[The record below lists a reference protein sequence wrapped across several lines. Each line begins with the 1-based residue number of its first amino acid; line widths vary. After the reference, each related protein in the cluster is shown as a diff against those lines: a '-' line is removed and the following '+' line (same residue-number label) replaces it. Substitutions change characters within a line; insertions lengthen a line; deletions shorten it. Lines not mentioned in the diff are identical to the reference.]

1 MGAIMAAWR
10 KWRRPMLHETALE
23 VNGPRASARRIKAM
37 VLRYFYLI
45 RGSVPRIIELMYWPL
60 VQMLVWG
67 FLQTHLAR
75 STTMFEQAA
84 GVLIGAVLLW
94 DILLRSQFGFSL
106 SFLEEMWSRNLSNLL
121 MSPLR
126 PGEYVLSLM
135 VISLIRLFIGLTPV
149 VILASLFF
157 GFNLLS
163 FGLPLAAFFA
173 NLVFAG
179 WTIGLIANGVVIRYG
194 MGAESFTWV
203 AVFFLLPICCVYYPL
218 ATLPGWLQ
226 PVSMALPPTHVFEGM
241 RALVIGKEFRPDLML
256 TAFVLNILYFSA
268 AYALFHIFL
277 HQAREKGS
285 LMQIGE

>member
-1 MGAIMAAWR
+1 
-10 KWRRPMLHETALE
+10 MLHEAALE
-23 VNGPRASARRIKAM
+23 ISGPRASARRISAM
-37 VLRYFYLI
+37 VRRYTYLI
-45 RGSVPRIIELMYWPL
+45 MGSIPRIVELMYWPL
-60 VQMLVWG
+60 VQMLLWG

-75 STTMFEQAA
+75 STSLFEQAA
-84 GVLIGAVLLW
+84 GLLIGSVLLW

-106 SFLEEMWSRNLSNLL
+106 SFLEEMWSRNLSNIL

-135 VISLIRLFIGLTPV
+135 AISLIRLVIGLLPV
-149 VILASLFF
+149 VVLAKLFF
-157 GFNLLS
+157 GFNL
-163 FGLPLAAFFA
+163 FGLGLALGAFFA

-194 MGAESFTWV
+194 LGAESFTWV

-226 PVSMALPPTHVFEGM
+226 PIAEALPPTHVFEGM
-241 RALVIGKEFRPDLML
+241 RALVIGKEFRLDQML
-256 TAFVLNILYFSA
+256 IALGLNAVYFSA
-268 AYALFHIFL
+268 AYALLHYFL
-277 HQAREKGS
+277 WQARNKGS